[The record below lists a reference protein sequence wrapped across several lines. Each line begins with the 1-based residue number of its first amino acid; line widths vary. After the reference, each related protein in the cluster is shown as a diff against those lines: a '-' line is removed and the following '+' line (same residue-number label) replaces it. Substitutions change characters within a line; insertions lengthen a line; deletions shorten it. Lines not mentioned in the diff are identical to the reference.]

1 MIRRVEF
8 DVPLVR
14 GKGRVRFVRA
24 TGRTYTPD
32 ETALAM
38 ERIRMAY
45 DRAARNGARAPKGV
59 PVLVSID
66 TWRPLPRSR
75 PKRVEFEPDVYKPDA
90 DNVAK
95 LVLDALNGTAWSD
108 DTQVTDLEVHKHERS
123 RISEDDLMHVEVS
136 WPTSRGDMDKE
147 EK

>member
-8 DVPLVR
+8 DVPIVR
-14 GKGRVRFVRA
+14 GKGRVRFVRQ

-32 ETALAM
+32 ETAAAM
-38 ERIRMAY
+38 ERIRAAY
-45 DRAARNGARAPKGV
+45 ANAARNGAMAPKGV

-66 TWRPLPRSR
+66 TWRPLPKSR

-95 LVLDALNGTAWSD
+95 LVLDALNGTAWHD

-123 RISEDDLMHVEVS
+123 RACDGDLMHVEVE
-136 WPTSRGDMDKE
+136 WPIGGDYMDKE

>member
-14 GKGRVRFVRA
+14 GKGRVRFVKR
-24 TGRTYTPD
+24 TGATYTPD
-32 ETALAM
+32 ATSAAM
-38 ERIRMAY
+38 ERVCTAY
-45 DRAARNGARAPKGV
+45 EKAAKGAKAPKGV
-59 PVLVSID
+59 PVCVSID

-75 PKRVEFEPDVYKPDA
+75 PKRVSFEPDTCKPDA

-95 LVLDALNGTAWSD
+95 LVLDALNGTAWCD

-123 RISEDDLMHVEVS
+123 RVCESDLMHVEVS
-136 WPTSRGDMDKE
+136 WPKSTE
-147 EK
+147 